1 MKRSSKLGVRFRGCR
16 TVQVLL
22 LVLFGLVPLVPMP
35 VVECPCDHAKAG
47 SMQSRVCSLCGTAER
62 ATEEVYFLKDINPH
76 KPNRYLALPK
86 AHAAGYQSTADLSP
100 RLRTELWRKAAARGE
115 ELFPGRWGVAQ
126 NSHFFRTQCHAH
138 LHIGPL
144 SPEVQDTD
152 GTLYGRVEEIPDIG
166 PEQGIW
172 LHPKQDGFCVHLDR
186 DLAEIVLIR

>member
-1 MKRSSKLGVRFRGCR
+1 MKRSSKRTVRFRWGR
-16 TVQVLL
+16 TAQVLL
-22 LVLFGLVPLVPMP
+22 LALFALVPLAPMP
-35 VVECPCDHAKAG
+35 VVECPCDHAEAG

-62 ATEEVYFLKDINPH
+62 ATDEVYFLKDINPH

-86 AHAAGYQSTADLSP
+86 AHRAGYQSTADLSP
-100 RLRTELWRKAAARGE
+100 RLRAELWRKAAVRGE
-115 ELFPGRWGVAQ
+115 ELYPGRWGLAQ

-152 GTLYGRVEEIPDIG
+152 GTLYSSVEEIPDVG

-172 LHPKQDGFCVHLDR
+172 LHPKQNGFCVHLDR
-186 DLAEIVLIR
+186 DLAEIVLVR